1 MKTTITK
8 SRSGH
13 YTVTLRTKYEGMGYG
28 AGYFV
33 EFVLYRRGKLSSLL
47 NAQRVADAV
56 KRNLAMPDPVQL
68 ADADCRRETY
78 LAADRIAKE
87 VM

>member
-13 YTVTLRTKYEGMGYG
+13 YTVTIRTKYEGTSRGRP
-28 AGYFV
+28 FFD
-33 EFVLYRRGKLSSLL
+33 EFVMYRRGKLSSLL

-56 KRNLAMPDPVQL
+56 KRNIVMPTPVEL
-68 ADADCRRETY
+68 ADGYCRRDLF